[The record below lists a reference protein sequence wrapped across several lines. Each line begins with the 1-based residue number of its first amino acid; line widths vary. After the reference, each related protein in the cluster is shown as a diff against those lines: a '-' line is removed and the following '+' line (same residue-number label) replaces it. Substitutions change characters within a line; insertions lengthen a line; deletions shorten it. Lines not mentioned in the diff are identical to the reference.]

1 MTTKRREVRFFPDE
15 EHLDILESLQRVCG
29 FTAISSAVKYLIT
42 VYGAA
47 EVARVRKLQQGGIF
61 PASPAHC
68 SSASKPTEN

>member
-1 MTTKRREVRFFPDE
+1 MTKRREVRFFPDE

-47 EVARVRKLQQGGIF
+47 EVARAKKLKQGGIF
-61 PASPAHC
+61 PPSAAHC
-68 SSASKPTEN
+68 SNASEPTES